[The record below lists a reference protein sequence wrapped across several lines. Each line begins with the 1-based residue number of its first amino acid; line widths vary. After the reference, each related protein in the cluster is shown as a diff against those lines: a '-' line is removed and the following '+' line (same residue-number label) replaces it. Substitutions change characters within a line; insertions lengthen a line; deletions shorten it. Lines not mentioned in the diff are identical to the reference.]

1 MNKQS
6 LVLGALVLG
15 TLTGCAGSSGGSIG
29 AGSES
34 NGKSDAAGYY
44 SNSGGSAGPS
54 MGVYGSGGTLG
65 SGGTTTLPPEQKQNL
80 DFLAPRAGA
89 KFVYVANP
97 TRNTVT
103 AIDSTTLEIDEL
115 APGDSPTYLATVPGQ
130 DIALVVNVG
139 SHTLRILN
147 GKVMNAGP
155 IPIIAKANAI
165 AISPDGKHAVI
176 WFDASQVAA
185 GTTQT
190 TTTGST
196 QEVSVV
202 DLSTTNGS
210 VISMTVGYNPSA
222 VVFSSDNAAAFV
234 VTDDGISELRFANI
248 TAPGLAPLTRI
259 DTGTISL
266 TRADAGADTTPA
278 PPDTAPTTSGPSG
291 TGGTPGLDGGLA
303 RIDGGNSLDGGSA
316 GLDGQVIPA
325 DTAPDLGPPDTYVPP
340 PSDTAPVMASGK
352 PTEVSVTA
360 DGSYA
365 VARRDGSYQLLLV
378 NLKTQTVTALDLSS
392 TVTDLV
398 LLPSGNTAFAVLREE
413 SKLVSIDVPSGFTD
427 SAHRTTWPFDGET
440 IGSVTMSAKGRYA
453 LLYTTAIAINRLVIV
468 DLTNESAQ
476 TVDVHE
482 AIRAVAIAPDEK
494 TALVLH
500 SPPTTSGTGGTSGK
514 GGSSGTVDNFHG
526 YTMVELAGGREVQHE
541 TAVEPNPFA
550 ITPNSTYA
558 FVLLRDDT
566 AGVRIAQRISLTSFV
581 ADDFLLGSPP
591 SSIAALSVTS
601 QKVFVG
607 QVYSEGRI
615 SFIDWV
621 TGEVQTVTGFALNGR
636 IQQ

>member
-1 MNKQS
+1 
-6 LVLGALVLG
+6 
-15 TLTGCAGSSGGSIG
+15 
-29 AGSES
+29 
-34 NGKSDAAGYY
+34 
-44 SNSGGSAGPS
+44 
-54 MGVYGSGGTLG
+54 
-65 SGGTTTLPPEQKQNL
+65 
-80 DFLAPRAGA
+80 
-89 KFVYVANP
+89 
-97 TRNTVT
+97 
-103 AIDSTTLEIDEL
+103 
-115 APGDSPTYLATVPGQ
+115 
-130 DIALVVNVG
+130 
-139 SHTLRILN
+139 
-147 GKVMNAGP
+147 
-155 IPIIAKANAI
+155 
-165 AISPDGKHAVI
+165 
-176 WFDASQVAA
+176 
-185 GTTQT
+185 
-190 TTTGST
+190 
-196 QEVSVV
+196 
-202 DLSTTNGS
+202 
-210 VISMTVGYNPSA
+210 
-222 VVFSSDNAAAFV
+222 
-234 VTDDGISELRFANI
+234 
-248 TAPGLAPLTRI
+248 
-259 DTGTISL
+259 
-266 TRADAGADTTPA
+266 
-278 PPDTAPTTSGPSG
+278 
-291 TGGTPGLDGGLA
+291 
-303 RIDGGNSLDGGSA
+303 
-316 GLDGQVIPA
+316 
-325 DTAPDLGPPDTYVPP
+325 
-340 PSDTAPVMASGK
+340 MASGK

>member
-1 MNKQS
+1 MNKQN

-15 TLTGCAGSSGGSIG
+15 TLAGCAGSSGGSIG

-44 SNSGGSAGPS
+44 TNSGGSAGPI

-103 AIDSTTLEIDEL
+103 AIDSTTLEINEL

-130 DIALVVNVG
+130 DIALVINVG

-190 TTTGST
+190 KTTGST

-259 DTGTISL
+259 DQGITSL
-266 TRADAGADTTPA
+266 AHTDAGVVPTPA
-278 PPDTAPTTSGPSG
+278 SPDTAPTTSGPSG

-303 RIDGGNSLDGGSA
+303 PIDGG
-316 GLDGQVIPA
+316 
-325 DTAPDLGPPDTYVPP
+325 TAPDLGPPDTYVPS

-365 VARRDGSYQLLLV
+365 VARRDGSYQVLLV
-378 NLKTQTVTALDLSS
+378 NLRTQTVTALDLSS

-468 DLTNESAQ
+468 DLTNESYQ
-476 TVDVHE
+476 TVDVHK
-482 AIRAVAIAPDEK
+482 AIRAVAVAPDEK

-514 GGSSGTVDNFHG
+514 GGSSGTVDDFHG

-541 TAVEPNPFA
+541 TAVEPYPFA

-558 FVLLRDDT
+558 FVLLRDDK
-566 AGVRIAQRISLTSFV
+566 AGVRIAERISLTSFV
-581 ADDFLLGSPP
+581 ADDFALGSPP
-591 SSIAALSVTS
+591 SSIAALSVS
-601 QKVFVG
+601 AQKVFVG